1 MKHRFITYNF
11 TGTLN
16 LVINNELSLVSQE
29 DISSPK
35 LERDFSYRE
44 ITKNIYE
51 LEIPDK
57 EEELTDFIAS
67 QVLLKAVEKVITSI
81 MHCCN
86 EEHLNEDLPALREEL
101 RFLVNQMLPL
111 TNNRDED
118 LEGILEKAW
127 IFTREVLIL
136 KYDVYSSTKEEL
148 KNEGPIIYPELT
160 REFEDKYL
168 KP

>member
-35 LERDFSYRE
+35 LERDLSYRK

-57 EEELTDFIAS
+57 EEKLTDFIAS
-67 QVLLKAVEKVITSI
+67 QVLLKAVEKVITLI
-81 MHCCN
+81 MHCYN
-86 EEHLNEDLPALREEL
+86 EDHLQEDLPALREEL
-101 RFLVNQMLPL
+101 RFLVSQMLPL
-111 TNNRDED
+111 TNDRHED

-136 KYDVYSSTKEEL
+136 KYVDSSTEEEL